1 VRWEIK
7 LILSSAYTA
16 QNFSFLQSKS
26 QGHQPA
32 GVWKLFGEDDNSG
45 SIDTPSKLLCLRD
58 VAAAGLLPSL
68 TTTSTDDIDLG
79 LACLNGPKSDFIMG
93 DETFA
98 PTPAPHD
105 CGNGWWNDATL
116 QCDYWIPPP
125 PAPPAPIDYT
135 TLMKGAA
142 GGAIGAFVLV
152 WLVRKMT
159 GRREDYQT
167 IN

>member
-1 VRWEIK
+1 MQKTCLYLLVQCRHVIFNITVSFGFDTHVRWEIK

-68 TTTSTDDIDLG
+68 TTTSTDDIDPG
-79 LACLNGPKSDFIMG
+79 GIGGFSRQIFFWPNW
-93 DETFA
+93 EEERVNY
-98 PTPAPHD
+98 PTR
-105 CGNGWWNDATL
+105 
-116 QCDYWIPPP
+116 
-125 PAPPAPIDYT
+125 
-135 TLMKGAA
+135 
-142 GGAIGAFVLV
+142 
-152 WLVRKMT
+152 RKDSRVNYPT
-159 GRREDYQT
+159 RR
-167 IN
+167 